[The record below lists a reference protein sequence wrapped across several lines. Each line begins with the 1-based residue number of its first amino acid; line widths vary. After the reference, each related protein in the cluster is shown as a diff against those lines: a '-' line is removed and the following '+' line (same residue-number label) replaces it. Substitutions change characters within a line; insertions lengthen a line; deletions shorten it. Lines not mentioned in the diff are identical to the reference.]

1 MDAIHVNAARGAAS
15 LPPPPP
21 PPGEIS
27 TVPSSFHLNAHKG
40 AGAKLPESSEI
51 VVAKLREKAGGVL
64 VSTKAVSLPI
74 DEVDTSGIPDDQQ
87 VIVRALRGSYQTAV
101 GMRTDKMHKK
111 KMEDVSKKLG
121 LLLSQLDTGEVEDS
135 VILQVISA
143 GALIESG
150 DFEGARQLAKA
161 FSKTV
166 SWDDNRHW
174 IQALNRLLDV
184 VVSGR

>member
-1 MDAIHVNAARGAAS
+1 MDAIHASAARGAAS

-27 TVPSSFHLNAHKG
+27 SVPSSFHLNAQEG
-40 AGAKLPESSEI
+40 AGAKLPESSEV
-51 VVAKLREKAGGVL
+51 VVAKLREKAGVA
-64 VSTKAVSLPI
+64 VSSKAVSLPI

-87 VIVRALRGSYQTAV
+87 VIVRALRGSYRTAV
-101 GMRTDKMHKK
+101 GLRTDKMHKK
-111 KMEDVSKKLG
+111 KMKDVSKKLG
-121 LLLSQLDTGEVEDS
+121 LLLSQLDAGEVEDS
-135 VILQVISA
+135 IIIRVLNA
-143 GALIESG
+143 ATLIESG